1 MNSKFFCIYVKFFS
15 ICALF
20 CLSADLCGDT
30 FGDTNHILIF
40 SSQIIASNS
49 DIIEPGSALCAGLSV
64 SDGTVIFRSRMPVSG
79 NFALNGHKLCLE
91 SNLKFEEISAVQSW
105 GTIEGNGHQMVMGA
119 AFTTWNDTPTYENT
133 HILLQSCQ
141 TNLSGRVTFEG
152 MSSITGSG
160 GVLDIS
166 DSGEIKVMPGAV
178 LSIADVVIKG
188 VGLSKGHFNVSNGA
202 EVIFSNVTFEMQDNC
217 NTNTGTFRFK
227 GPSSILVKGYTW
239 TFDTGSSVIIDGVT
253 VWKDTVGE
261 TYNLGNVIFAD
272 GVLSLLNDG
281 YMQFIYGGDDGN
293 GGNSTIIEG
302 LESCCLELDSRL
314 DIVESCCDDHETLIS
329 VNDSRID
336 LVESCCEDHETL
348 ISVNDSRIDLLEEC
362 CSDHESRIEFVE
374 SCCEDQEAT
383 LSELES
389 CCEDH
394 ETLISVN
401 DSRIDLLEECCS
413 DHDSRI
419 EFVESCCE
427 DQAAILI
434 ELESCCDEN
443 REELGELESCCSQLD
458 SRLDLVES
466 CCDDHETLISVN
478 DSRIDLLEECCSDH
492 ESRIEFVESCC
503 EDQAATLIELESCC
517 DENREELGELE
528 SCCSQLD
535 SRLDL
540 VESCCDDHETLIS
553 INDSRIDLLEECCSD
568 NETRLEELESCCQD
582 LDDRIEEVEEFQEQ
596 EEMKFPCDKVI
607 ELFVDT
613 EITENLIPGP
623 DQTYVFVLSNASI
636 IFDGQNENGVRCISL
651 EKNARMIFKGSGS
664 VILKNNMF
672 FDSSEGYVEL
682 FDNVS
687 LHVDKCSQFITD
699 RSQIRF
705 DLFKSLARKFKLKN
719 LILGCKL

>member
-466 CCDDHETLISVN
+466 CCDDHETLIS
-478 DSRIDLLEECCSDH
+478 
-492 ESRIEFVESCC
+492 
-503 EDQAATLIELESCC
+503 
-517 DENREELGELE
+517 
-528 SCCSQLD
+528 
-535 SRLDL
+535 
-540 VESCCDDHETLIS
+540 